1 MVSEL
6 VLEII
11 NMVVCSTLSGYSTQ
25 VDFYQTKLS
34 SVNTSKHIII
44 MTMSPL
50 LTEITENEFLVIC
63 ILEYFCSL
71 EY

>member
-11 NMVVCSTLSGYSTQ
+11 NTVVCSTLSGYSTQ

-34 SVNTSKHIII
+34 SVNTYKHIII
-44 MTMSPL
+44 MTISPVKSQK
-50 LTEITENEFLVIC
+50 TNF
-63 ILEYFCSL
+63 
-71 EY
+71 